1 MLELMKRREIVVTQD
16 EPWGPIVA
24 RATTPD
30 ERTGAP
36 APTSTSRSTSA
47 GVVFVTD
54 ELADAGRPR
63 DVGRR
68 DSGPAELTE
77 AQLEALLFV
86 AERPLGRREI
96 AALAGVDQAT
106 VDARLG
112 DLEVSLGRRGIRL
125 VLSGDRVELATAP
138 EAGALIA
145 RYVGADAIRLSPASL
160 ETLAIVAYR
169 QPVAKSAIE
178 RIRGVDSDYTIRSL
192 LHRRLVV
199 ELGRSDAP
207 GRPFLYGTGFEFLER
222 FGLTSL
228 DELPPLDV
236 DVAARLAEEGGV
248 AVGERASDSGRRR
261 RAGSPSGAGLMA
273 ARAPPEGP
281 RRGRRR
287 QPPSERGADRRGPG
301 HGRRPAG
308 DARPAGRSRTRPS
321 SRSTASRSDRR
332 PGRRTCC
339 STSRPA

>member
-1 MLELMKRREIVVTQD
+1 M
-16 EPWGPIVA
+16 
-24 RATTPD
+24 
-30 ERTGAP
+30 
-36 APTSTSRSTSA
+36 
-47 GVVFVTD
+47 TD
-54 ELADAGRPR
+54 ELTDAPELE
-63 DVGRR
+63 
-68 DSGPAELTE
+68 SAPAELTE

-96 AALAGVDQAT
+96 AAVAGVDQAT

-112 DLEVSLGRRGIRL
+112 DLEVSLRRRGIRL

-145 RYVGADAIRLSPASL
+145 RYVGADAIHLSPASL

-199 ELGRSDAP
+199 ELGRADAP

-248 AVGERASDSGRRR
+248 AVA
-261 RAGSPSGAGLMA
+261 
-273 ARAPPEGP
+273 
-281 RRGRRR
+281 
-287 QPPSERGADRRGPG
+287 SEREPAQAAD
-301 HGRRPAG
+301 AA
-308 DARPAGRSRTRPS
+308 DAADPPVSEP
-321 SRSTASRSDRR
+321 D
-332 PGRRTCC
+332 
-339 STSRPA
+339 